1 MSSVRAI
8 VISCL
13 ACSCTPGA
21 SPAEVVDSRPTP
33 QEPTSAPKPSSSAAA
48 HPTGPERSCALL
60 LSRQGRDAWSVALE
74 LQNRTDQPF
83 DARYYHPLMFEL
95 EVWSA
100 STRLEVTIPPYD
112 GPVEPRSVR
121 VPAGERVR
129 IPTPV
134 TLRFDPKGSQT
145 AESPFDWVVVGSPS
159 HVWLRA
165 KRAFSDVQDL
175 PCEVRM
181 HVQ

>member
-1 MSSVRAI
+1 MTRVPAI
-8 VISCL
+8 LLACL
-13 ACSCTPGA
+13 ACGCNPGA
-21 SPAEVVDSRPTP
+21 SSAEVADSRTTPPEQSSPSKPSPPAE
-33 QEPTSAPKPSSSAAA
+33 A
-48 HPTGPERSCALL
+48 HPTGPERSCAIL
-60 LSRQGRDAWSVALE
+60 LSRQGRDAWSLTLE
-74 LQNRTDQPF
+74 LQNRTDHPIES
-83 DARYYHPLMFEL
+83 RYHHPLTFEL

-100 STRLEVTIPPYD
+100 SRRLDVTGPPYD

-129 IPTPV
+129 IPTPI
-134 TLRFDPKGSQT
+134 TLRFDPTGSQT
-145 AESPFDWVVVGSPS
+145 TKSPFDWIVVGSPS

-165 KRAFSDVQDL
+165 KRAFSDMQDL